1 MINITILVDDEKSW
15 FIPYAKKLKT
25 KLEKRKM
32 HVSLIH
38 DQNQAKAGE
47 ISFLLSCSKIVGK
60 EFLEKFDHNIVVHAS
75 DLPQGKG
82 FTPMKWQIL
91 EGKNEIVLTLF
102 EAVEQV
108 DAGPYYMKET
118 IGFDGTELLDA
129 IQKIM
134 GEKIIDMCERYAA
147 EPEKF
152 YAHRQQ
158 GEESFYERF
167 SEADDEI
174 DIDRTIREQFNHF
187 RIADNE
193 RFPLWFMYQGKKYYI
208 KIYNQEQK
216 EGE

>member
-25 KLEKRKM
+25 NLEKKNMR
-32 HVSLIH
+32 VSLIH

-47 ISFLLSCSKIVGK
+47 ISFLLSCSKIVGN

-108 DAGPYYMKET
+108 DVGPYYMKET
-118 IGFDGTELLDA
+118 IVFGGTELLDE

-152 YAHRQQ
+152 YAQRQQ

-208 KIYNQEQK
+208 KFYNQEQK